1 MENSKTVILIF
12 TYYDQH
18 CSILPAEF
26 NMSVLKSGRARN
38 GTHEVAGN
46 LPLLCRL
53 SYKAN

>member
-18 CSILPAEF
+18 YSILLAEF

>member
-18 CSILPAEF
+18 CSILLAEF
-26 NMSVLKSGRARN
+26 NMSVSGRARN

-46 LPLLCRL
+46 IPLLCRL